1 MPLTGSTTRLRRWLW
16 SVGLLAIV
24 LSVSSC
30 KRDPGAAHQGNA
42 TQREATTAEERAF
55 HSYEAAISHFLEKG
69 GAEEITPR
77 STAISRA
84 LYFPDSRRRVLLIY
98 FSSNPAKPYIFEGV
112 PKEVWRDF
120 KTARSHGTYYNAHL
134 RGRYQFRLNRP

>member
-1 MPLTGSTTRLRRWLW
+1 MPLNGSTTRLRRWLW
-16 SVGLLAIV
+16 SIGLLAIS

-30 KRDPGAAHQGNA
+30 KRDTGAAHQGNA
-42 TQREATTAEERAF
+42 AQRETTKAEERAF
-55 HSYEAAISHFLEKG
+55 LSYEAAINHFLEKG

-84 LYFPDSRRRVLLIY
+84 LYFPNTQRRVLLIY

-112 PKEVWRDF
+112 PEEVWRDF
-120 KTARSHGTYYNAHL
+120 KTARSHGTFYNTRL
-134 RGRYQFRLNRP
+134 RGRYQFRLSIR